1 MVSPIF
7 LLTVLKVTTSSA
19 REALGHAKVRWSAH
33 ILGTEE
39 NEFERCMER
48 LGLRIKQ
55 VYRIDS
61 GSVPHKIRVH
71 TAPAEC
77 IVLN

>member
-7 LLTVLKVTTSSA
+7 PLAVLTVTTSSA
-19 REALGHAKVRWSAH
+19 REVLGHAKVRWSTC

-39 NEFERCMER
+39 NEFERCIER
-48 LGLRIKQ
+48 LGLRTKH
-55 VYRIDS
+55 VYRIDG
-61 GSVPHKIRVH
+61 GSVPHKIRVY
-71 TAPAEC
+71 TVPAEC